1 MRKNAMRLPVV
12 LIVVGLVLLISAL
25 FQTKFDFTRFA
36 EEEYEMKTQTILEPF
51 DRILAETA
59 DLNVILTPA
68 PDGVCVVE
76 YPEGEKLRVTVKTEN
91 GALVV
96 SQERLLRFPFN
107 IMPTNAAAK
116 SVQIRLSE
124 RAYSA
129 LSVKTGSGDI
139 SVSDAFTF
147 QSAET
152 RATSGNVSF
161 AASAAQTRLEATSG
175 NISVCGGSIGAAEA
189 EATSGKIFFENV
201 RAASIDIKSTSANIC
216 LENTRASSIR
226 SESTSGNAAFSSVS
240 CEGTLEARTTS
251 GTMDFSD
258 VCCNALSAH
267 SASGCVRAGNAVCD
281 SSLAAVTTSG
291 DIRLVGCDAGTVSI
305 ESTSGS
311 VDARLLTPKRVTW
324 KTASGSVSVPDDAD
338 GEPMNV
344 TTTSGS
350 IRVSFGE

>member
-1 MRKNAMRLPVV
+1 MRKNAMRLPVI

-59 DLNVILTPA
+59 DLNVILTLA

-107 IMPTNAAAK
+107 IMPTNTAAK

-139 SVSDAFTF
+139 SVSDAFSF

-175 NISVCGGSIGAAEA
+175 NISVCGGSIGRTAAE
-189 EATSGKIFFENV
+189 TSSGDIRFENV
-201 RAASIDIKSTSANIC
+201 RA
-216 LENTRASSIR
+216 SSIR
-226 SESTSGNAAFSSVS
+226 AECSSGRAYVLSSACEGDLEISASSGNIQMESAEIGGALTLESTSGEIELQRVQSK
-240 CEGTLEARTTS
+240 TL
-251 GTMDFSD
+251 DFS
-258 VCCNALSAH
+258 
-267 SASGCVRAGNAVCD
+267 
-281 SSLAAVTTSG
+281 
-291 DIRLVGCDAGTVSI
+291 
-305 ESTSGS
+305 STSGS
-311 VDARLLTPKRVTW
+311 VRARDTFAGDSLYGKTTSGSVSLTNCDAKTVSINCTSGSVHAEMATPKRVFW
-324 KTASGSVSVPDDAD
+324 KSTSGSVSVPEDAD
-338 GEPMNV
+338 GERMDV
-344 TTTSGS
+344 STTSGN
-350 IRVSFGE
+350 IRVTFR